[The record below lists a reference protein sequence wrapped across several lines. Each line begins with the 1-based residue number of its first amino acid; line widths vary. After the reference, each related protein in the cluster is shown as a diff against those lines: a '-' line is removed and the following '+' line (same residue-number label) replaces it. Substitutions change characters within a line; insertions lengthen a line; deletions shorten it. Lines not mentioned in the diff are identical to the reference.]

1 MVASSKSG
9 GTMSQHDT
17 RTIEELIASQKPG
30 YSLEQRFYADDDI
43 YELELERVINRNWIM
58 AGHESELPEPGDFKV
73 FNVVKESAIIVRGKD
88 GVLKAFANVCR
99 HRGSRVCLES
109 QGNANKF
116 ACPYH
121 GWTYDTDGKLIAARN
136 MDSDFDASTHGLK
149 GVSLD
154 NLHGFLFVC
163 FTDSPLSLEGCK
175 KDLAEPMAL
184 FDMRGL
190 KVAAHKEYS
199 IRANYKLSIENYQEC
214 YHCATA
220 HPDYARMHTLML
232 DDKKRDRVQAH
243 MLNKMEACGLRNI
256 EIDFIDNRARPG
268 EMGYGYSR
276 TALFDG
282 YKTGSEDGGP
292 VAPLLGQLS
301 DYDGGASDFNLG
313 GFTFLLAY
321 SDHVVAYV
329 FTPVDKNN
337 SKCEIYWLVRNDAE
351 EGKDYDVEQLTWLW
365 DVTTEADK
373 TIIMNNSKGI
383 HSQYYEPG
391 PFSGMEGPERD
402 YIEWI
407 LKELARPLAAEI

>member
-1 MVASSKSG
+1 MVASSKLG

-121 GWTYDTDGKLIAARN
+121 GWTYDTDGKLLAARN

-149 GVSLD
+149 SVSLD

-163 FTDSPLSLEGCK
+163 FTDAPLSLEGCK

-184 FDMRGL
+184 FDMQGL

-243 MLNKMEACGLRNI
+243 MLNKMEACGLRHI
-256 EIDFIDNRARPG
+256 EIDYIDNRARPG

-282 YKTGSEDGGP
+282 YKTGSEDGSP
-292 VAPLLGQLS
+292 VAPLLGELS
-301 DYDGGASDFNLG
+301 DYDGDSVR
-313 GFTFLLAY
+313 T
-321 SDHVVAYV
+321 
-329 FTPVDKNN
+329 
-337 SKCEIYWLVRNDAE
+337 EI
-351 EGKDYDVEQLTWLW
+351 
-365 DVTTEADK
+365 
-373 TIIMNNSKGI
+373 S
-383 HSQYYEPG
+383 
-391 PFSGMEGPERD
+391 
-402 YIEWI
+402 
-407 LKELARPLAAEI
+407 